1 MTGPEI
7 AALRG
12 PCYSADF
19 LASQLVDIGDGLATA
34 FIALSGDPHPAA
46 CEMLA
51 IHLDGARKH
60 LFLLA
65 ETQRREPPTV

>member
-1 MTGPEI
+1 MTGPET

-19 LASQLVDIGDGLATA
+19 LASQLVDIGDGLAAA
-34 FIALSGDPHPAA
+34 FVTLSRDPHPAA

-51 IHLDGARKH
+51 IRLEGARKH
-60 LFLLA
+60 LHLLA
-65 ETQRREPPTV
+65 DAKRREVAE

>member
-19 LASQLVDIGDGLATA
+19 LASQLQDIGAGLAAA
-34 FIALSGDPHPAA
+34 FVTLSMDPHPSA

-51 IHLDGARKH
+51 IRLDGARKH
-60 LFLLA
+60 LFQLA
-65 ETQRREPPTV
+65 EAQRRESQIV